1 MLLARYTNLA
11 LDVRDCVIQKEA
23 SHLKNGGQTIVTG
36 SLIVFVHEGKIQRT
50 NKHSHLRKQCVEL
63 VFCLKIK
70 KMDGNFSSS
79 LTVLRKTTKAILET
93 KVLNVWRF

>member
-1 MLLARYTNLA
+1 M
-11 LDVRDCVIQKEA
+11 
-23 SHLKNGGQTIVTG
+23 TG

-93 KVLNVWRF
+93 KVLNVCKRGSVLMCSIICQGLETIHT